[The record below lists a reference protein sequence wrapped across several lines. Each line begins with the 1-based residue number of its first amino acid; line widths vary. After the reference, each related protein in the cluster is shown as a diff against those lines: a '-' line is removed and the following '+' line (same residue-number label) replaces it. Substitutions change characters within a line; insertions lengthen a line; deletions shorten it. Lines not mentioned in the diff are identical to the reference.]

1 MNCVLM
7 ERKMTIK
14 FVSCRYRIQDRDLI
28 DAYKA
33 AGNMKNLEQLFMVL
47 RNPENE
53 KDDPK
58 EAPEKRFRRWHYLT

>member
-58 EAPEKRFRRWHYLT
+58 EAPEKRFRR